1 MRKVLQIAALFL
13 LLVGLPAGSWYY
25 LQKGLDYRLE
35 TMGQLTDHGDF
46 KLFMA
51 ESSDEE
57 TKAVRLIN
65 FLSAKADQ
73 RAEQGA
79 LLSKLYEQFD
89 KRDDFQLITF
99 WDTSQFNGLDAFKAT
114 YGLEEEPQCTFEPLG
129 QTEWARFVQTYKK
142 EVATI
147 DQQMALVDLEGNIRS
162 FYLQTEQGE
171 VRSLVEHI
179 ALLLPMKKQDKP
191 ELRREIEK

>member
-46 KLFMA
+46 KLFTA

-57 TKAVRLIN
+57 SKAVRLIN
-65 FLSAKADQ
+65 FLSTNKTQ
-73 RAEQGA
+73 REEQGV

-99 WDTSQFNGLDAFKAT
+99 WDSSAFNGLDAFKT
-114 YGLEEEPQCTFEPLG
+114 SYGLEEEPQCTFEPLG
-129 QTEWARFVQTYKK
+129 QAEWASFVQTYKK
-142 EVATI
+142 EAATPG
-147 DQQMALVDLEGNIRS
+147 QHMALVDLEGNIRS
-162 FYLQTEQGE
+162 FYVQSEQKE